1 MNIYILEIKY
11 VRKLIDVIDLLID
24 IIDTLNQK

>member
-11 VRKLIDVIDLLID
+11 VRKLIDIIDLLID